1 MYCIFNLL
9 QNYKEIAL
17 QGFGY
22 QDNLRIKNHE
32 FTVHTGFEPDKGL
45 AISEVFDR
53 GKFIYASNNYYGLRK
68 KNEAGIDEQYLKEVA
83 YGLHRQVIEDIR
95 ILFYIH
101 EKIRALRQAN
111 PHYRLGK
118 IFFARNFYEEAVDNF
133 TRAIQLDNKLIKAYK
148 LLALIYLK
156 QKKYQDATQ
165 LLEKAVSMEPDF
177 PDLLNCLGVIHT
189 HSGRF
194 ESARDVLQKALDIK
208 EDFPEANFNL
218 GVLLFLSTLQE
229 NSHDDTVVLPARV
242 MRTFKHIREHEAYQS
257 DEWQKLF
264 THTAELMET
273 GNREAVIEALATLQL
288 KLVAAEHLN
297 VTMDTFFL
305 KFMYGGKE
313 LKREEVEKFEKI
325 FQEEGEQLN
334 RYADYWNELGVIHLI
349 QCRDYFLK
357 ALNEFERA
365 TKINPK
371 YDAALNS
378 LELMKHGKKGFLI
391 LLRAILR

>member
-1 MYCIFNLL
+1 
-9 QNYKEIAL
+9 L

-22 QDNLRIKNHE
+22 QDSLTIKNHE
-32 FTVHTGFEPDKGL
+32 FTVHTGFDPDKGL

-53 GKFIYASNNYYGLRK
+53 GKFIYASNNHYGLRK
-68 KNEAGIDEQYLKEVA
+68 KSDDGVDEKYLKEVA
-83 YGLHRQVIEDIR
+83 YSLHTQVIEDIR

-101 EKIRALRQAN
+101 EKIKALRQAN

-133 TRAIQLDNKLIKAYK
+133 TRAIQLNPKLLKAYK
-148 LLALIYLK
+148 LLALIYIK
-156 QKKYQDATQ
+156 QKKYKDAAQ
-165 LLEKAVSMEPDF
+165 LLEQAVSMEPNF
-177 PDLLNCLGVIHT
+177 PDLLNCLGVVYT
-189 HSGRF
+189 QAGRF
-194 ESARDVLQKALDIK
+194 EQARDVLQQALEIK

-218 GVLLFLSTLQE
+218 GILLFLSTLQE
-229 NSHDDTVVLPARV
+229 NNDDQTVVLPARV
-242 MRTFKHIREHEAYQS
+242 MRTFKQIREHKAYQS
-257 DEWQKLF
+257 NEWQQLF
-264 THTAELMET
+264 VRTAEVMDT
-273 GNREAVIEALATLQL
+273 GKRNDVIEALAGLQL

-313 LKREEVEKFEKI
+313 LKRDDLEKFEKI

-371 YDAALNS
+371 YEAALNS